1 MRSPILYVT
10 LPLFALAVSGCPEKQ
25 SPTSTTNAPSAEP
38 EKPAA
43 SNPSKVRDP
52 GPAFE
57 LFAMPGVQGLIV
69 GEGEAGRFY
78 DAITGSTSPAY
89 WTPEKA
95 DVIDFEN
102 RLGAY
107 LRGKA
112 PANSK
117 LRKDLR
123 AYRRQYIG
131 IVQKERRL
139 IFTNFFCETNRQDW
153 TRKPIAVDDGG
164 DCFFQLQFDPE
175 KHVFSGLVIHKGG

>member
-1 MRSPILYVT
+1 MRSPILYIA
-10 LPLFALAVSGCPEKQ
+10 LPLFALALGGCPEEQ
-25 SPTSTTNAPSAEP
+25 SATSTSSPPSAQT

-43 SNPSKVRDP
+43 SNPSKVREP

-78 DAITGSTSPAY
+78 AAITGSTSPTY

-95 DVIDFEN
+95 HVIDLEN
-102 RLGAY
+102 RLVVY

-112 PANSK
+112 PPNSK
-117 LRKDLR
+117 IRKDLR
-123 AYRRQYIG
+123 SYRRQYIG
-131 IVQKERRL
+131 IVHEDRRL

-175 KHVFSGLVIHKGG
+175 KHAFSSLVIQKGG